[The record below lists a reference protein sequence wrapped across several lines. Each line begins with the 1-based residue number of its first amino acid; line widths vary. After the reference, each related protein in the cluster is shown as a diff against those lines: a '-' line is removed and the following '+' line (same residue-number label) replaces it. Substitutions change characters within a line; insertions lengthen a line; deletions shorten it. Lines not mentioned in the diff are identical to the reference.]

1 MGLISQ
7 PKLNLIFIDFRKK
20 QTCDF
25 SPSGSETGIP
35 IRYVEAM
42 YYQIAYNP
50 MYKKINTQADGL
62 EFNAPKALQCLNKN
76 LEISGATLTVVCQ
89 IQNLKLKAY
98 ATSSGL

>member
-1 MGLISQ
+1 
-7 PKLNLIFIDFRKK
+7 
-20 QTCDF
+20 
-25 SPSGSETGIP
+25 
-35 IRYVEAM
+35 M
-42 YYQIAYNP
+42 YK
-50 MYKKINTQADGL
+50 KKINTQADGL